1 MDALEYDVLVVGGGP
16 AGSSAANRAA
26 SSGVRVLLID
36 RRASIGVPVQCAEF
50 IPKLLMREVGAR
62 VRRSIVQSVDEMVTY
77 FPNGDVS
84 RLASPGHILNRTT
97 FDRALVLDAAAQGAH
112 VLTGTRAVERAEEG
126 VLVRRGRTELRIR
139 AQVIVGADG
148 PASTV
153 GTWMGQQNQVFVIGV
168 QYEVPLREPMTH
180 TEVYFDRA
188 YPLGYAWLFP
198 KGGVA
203 NAGVG
208 IARRSAREARTA
220 LDRFLGDLAE
230 RGKIDHRTILG
241 FTSGLIP
248 VGGPP
253 EATVERNMLLVGD
266 AAGQCDPIT
275 GAGISAAVICG
286 KMAGEAAARAVRT
299 GDLGRLSR
307 YETEWR
313 RLFGRSLEDARR
325 RREFLEQHWDT
336 DDLDDVVRQSWVTGI
351 GDCGMRS
358 ADRRTGN

>member
-1 MDALEYDVLVVGGGP
+1 MNVLEYDVLVVGGGP
-16 AGSSAANRAA
+16 AGSSAAHQAA
-26 SSGVRVLLID
+26 SSGARVLLID
-36 RRASIGVPVQCAEF
+36 RRATIGVPVQCAEF
-50 IPKLLMREVGAR
+50 VPKLLMREVSPRA
-62 VRRSIVQSVDEMVTY
+62 RRSIVQSVDEMVTY
-77 FPNGDVS
+77 FPGGDTS
-84 RLASPGHILNRTT
+84 RLASPGHILNRAT
-97 FDRALVLDAAAQGAH
+97 FDQSLILDAVDQGAH
-112 VLTGTRAVERAEEG
+112 VLSGTRAVAHSGEG

-153 GTWMGQQNQVFVIGV
+153 GRWMGRRNRTFVIGV

-198 KGGVA
+198 KGDVA

-208 IARRSAREARTA
+208 IARPSAPEARAA
-220 LDRFLGDLAE
+220 LDRFLSNLAG
-230 RGKIDHRTILG
+230 RGKIGSRTILG

-253 EATVERNMLLVGD
+253 EATVGGNILLVGD

-286 KMAGEAAARAVRT
+286 QMAGEAAARAVRE
-299 GDLGRLSR
+299 GDPGRLLR
-307 YETEWR
+307 YENEWR

-325 RREFLEQHWDT
+325 RREHLEEHWET
-336 DDLDDVVRQSWVTGI
+336 GNLDDVVRRSWVTAI
-351 GDCGMRS
+351 SDCELRI
-358 ADRRTGN
+358 AE

>member
-50 IPKLLMREVGAR
+50 IPKLLMREVGTR

-112 VLTGTRAVERAEEG
+112 VLTGTRAVAYSEEG
-126 VLVRRGRTELRIR
+126 VLARQGRRTLQIR
-139 AQVIVGADG
+139 ANVIVGADG
-148 PASTV
+148 PTSTV
-153 GTWMGQQNQVFVIGV
+153 GRWMGWRNEEFVIGM
-168 QYEVPLREPMTH
+168 QYAVPLLEPMAH
-180 TEVYFDRA
+180 TEVHFDRT
-188 YPLGYAWLFP
+188 YPCGYAWLFP
-198 KGGVA
+198 KGDVA

-208 IARRSAREARTA
+208 VVRRSAREARTA
-220 LDRFLGDLAE
+220 LDHFLHDLIE
-230 RGKIDHRTILG
+230 VGKIDGRTVLG

-253 EATVERNMLLVGD
+253 ERTVDGNMLLAGD

-325 RREFLEQHWDT
+325 RREHLEKHWDA
-336 DDLDDVVRQSWVTGI
+336 DDLDDVVRRSWVTSI
-351 GDCGMRS
+351 AHCGLRN
-358 ADRRTGN
+358 AD